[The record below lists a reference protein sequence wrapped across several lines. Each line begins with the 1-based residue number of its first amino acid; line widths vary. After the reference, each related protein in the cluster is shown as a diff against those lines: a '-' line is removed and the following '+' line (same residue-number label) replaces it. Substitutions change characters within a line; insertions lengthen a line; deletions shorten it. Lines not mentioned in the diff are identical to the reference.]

1 MNRRKDLP
9 LQQPLNIGGKHIHA
23 NKRASPFRS
32 FLPVDTTYGE
42 ELRELACH
50 LAAFP
55 YLSLYGKHTQENR
68 KRTLHSPSSYSPSIL
83 YENWRQEILHLR
95 QKLFCWILISLL
107 QGFQKGWHPLST
119 NLSWTS
125 FSRRRQVRNKMLRE
139 TQFASSVSVHRIQVS
154 ISGRSALGNS
164 YFI

>member
-107 QGFQKGWHPLST
+107 QGFQKGWHPAKYKPFLNFLFKT
-119 NLSWTS
+119 KTS
-125 FSRRRQVRNKMLRE
+125 EEQDAQRN
-139 TQFASSVSVHRIQVS
+139 SVCIFCQRT
-154 ISGRSALGNS
+154 
-164 YFI
+164 